1 MCYNHVLIRK
11 SKRARGDEMA
21 KDTFSFDIIS
31 EADLQEVDNA
41 VNQVKKELAQR
52 FDFKGSKSSIEY
64 SREEKKITLTGDD
77 DFKLRSVNDILAS
90 KLAKRG
96 VSMKLLTFSEPEQ
109 IFSGCLKQMADLAS
123 GIPHE
128 KAKEL
133 VKIIKGI
140 GLKVQA
146 QIEGEKIRVS
156 SSKKDDLQAVIAYLR
171 KIDFPIALTFSNY
184 R

>member
-1 MCYNHVLIRK
+1 
-11 SKRARGDEMA
+11 MA
-21 KDTFSFDIIS
+21 KENFSFDIIS

-41 VNQVKKELAQR
+41 VNQVKKELVQR

-64 SREEKKITLTGDD
+64 NRDDKKIILAGDD
-77 DFKLRSVNDILAS
+77 DFKLRSVKDILAA

-96 VSMKLLTFSEPEQ
+96 VSMKLLTFSEPQ
-109 IFSGCLKQMADLAS
+109 KIFGGCLQQVVDLAS

-128 KAKEL
+128 RAKEL
-133 VKIIKGI
+133 VKIIREI

-146 QIEGEKIRVS
+146 QIKGDKIRVS
-156 SSKKDDLQAVIAYLR
+156 SPNKDDLQAVMAHIR
-171 KIDFPIALTFSNY
+171 KINFPLALTFCNY

>member
-1 MCYNHVLIRK
+1 
-11 SKRARGDEMA
+11 MA
-21 KDTFSFDIIS
+21 KENFSFDIIS

-41 VNQVKKELAQR
+41 VNQAKKEIIQR

-64 SREEKKITLTGDD
+64 NRDEKKINLVGDD
-77 DFKLRSVNDILAS
+77 GFKLRSVKEILAT

-96 VSMKLLTFSEPEQ
+96 VSMKLLTFNEPQ
-109 IFSGCLKQMADLAS
+109 KVFGGCLQQVADLAS

-133 VKIIKGI
+133 VKIIREM

-146 QIEGEKIRVS
+146 QIEGEKIRVFS
-156 SSKKDDLQAVIAYLR
+156 PKKDDLQVVIAHIR
-171 KIDFPIALTFSNY
+171 KIDFSLALTFCNY

>member
-1 MCYNHVLIRK
+1 
-11 SKRARGDEMA
+11 MA
-21 KDTFSFDIIS
+21 KENFSFDVVS

-41 VNQVKKELAQR
+41 VNQAKKELAQR

-64 SREEKKITLTGDD
+64 NRLEKKIQLVGDD
-77 DFKLRSVNDILAS
+77 DFKLRSVKDILAS

-96 VSMKLLTFSEPEQ
+96 VSMKLLTFSEPEHV
-109 IFSGCLKQMADLAS
+109 FGGCFQQTADLAA
-123 GIPHE
+123 GIPQD

-133 VKIIKGI
+133 VKMIKGLD
-140 GLKVQA
+140 LKVQA

-156 SSKKDDLQAVIAYLR
+156 SSKKDDLQAVIGYIK
-171 KIDFPIALTFSNY
+171 KIDFSLALTFCNY

>member
-1 MCYNHVLIRK
+1 
-11 SKRARGDEMA
+11 MA
-21 KDTFSFDIIS
+21 KESYSFDIVS

-41 VNQVKKELAQR
+41 VNQARKELVQR
-52 FDFKGSKSSIEY
+52 FDFKGSKSSIDFD
-64 SREEKKITLTGDD
+64 RNEKKIKLVGDD
-77 DFKLRSVNDILAS
+77 DFKLRSVNDILAT

-96 VSMKLLTFSEPEQ
+96 VSMKLLTFGEIQ
-109 IFSGCLKQMADLAS
+109 HVFAGCSQQVADLAA

-133 VKIIKGI
+133 VKVIKGL

-146 QIEGEKIRVS
+146 QIEAEKIRVS
-156 SSKKDDLQAVIAYLR
+156 SPKKDDLQAVIAHLR
-171 KIDFPIALTFSNY
+171 KMDYPLALTFCNY

>member
-1 MCYNHVLIRK
+1 
-11 SKRARGDEMA
+11 MA
-21 KDTFSFDIIS
+21 KDNFSFDIVS

-41 VNQVKKELAQR
+41 VNQAKKELAQR
-52 FDFKGSKSSIEY
+52 YDFKGSKSSIDY
-64 SREEKKITLTGDD
+64 NRTEKKLTLVGDD
-77 DFKLRSVNDILAS
+77 DFKLRAVTEVLAG

-96 VSMKLLTFSEPEQ
+96 VSIKLLTFKDPQQVFGGCVEQ
-109 IFSGCLKQMADLAS
+109 VADLVS

-133 VKIIKGI
+133 VKVIKGL

-156 SSKKDDLQAVIAYLR
+156 SPKKDELQAVITYLR
-171 KIDFPIALTFSNY
+171 KMEFPLALTFCNY

>member
-1 MCYNHVLIRK
+1 
-11 SKRARGDEMA
+11 MA
-21 KDTFSFDIIS
+21 KDMFSFDIVS

-41 VNQVKKELAQR
+41 VNQAKKEMAQR
-52 FDFKGSKSSIEY
+52 FDFKGSKSSIDY
-64 SREEKKITLTGDD
+64 NRTEKKITLVGDN
-77 DFKLRSVNDILAS
+77 DFKLNSVRDMLSN

-96 VSMKLLTFSEPEQ
+96 VSIKFLTFKDPEQ
-109 IFSGCLKQMADLAS
+109 VFGGCLQQIADLAS
-123 GIPHE
+123 GIPQD

-133 VKIIKGI
+133 VKIIKGL

-156 SSKKDDLQAVIAYLR
+156 SAKKDDLQAVMGHLR
-171 KIDFPIALTFSNY
+171 TIDFPIAITFGNY

>member
-1 MCYNHVLIRK
+1 
-11 SKRARGDEMA
+11 MA
-21 KDTFSFDIIS
+21 KESFSFDIVS

-64 SREEKKITLTGDD
+64 SRDEKKITLTGDD
-77 DFKLRSVNDILAS
+77 DFKLRSVKDILAA
-90 KLAKRG
+90 KLAKRA
-96 VSMKLLTFSEPEQ
+96 VSMKLLTFSEPEKV
-109 IFSGCLKQMADLAS
+109 FDGCLKQAADLAS

-133 VKIIKGI
+133 VRIIKEM

-156 SSKKDDLQAVIAYLR
+156 SPKKDDLQAVMTRIR
-171 KIDFPIALTFSNY
+171 KMDFPLALTFCNY

>member
-1 MCYNHVLIRK
+1 
-11 SKRARGDEMA
+11 MA
-21 KDTFSFDIIS
+21 KESYSFDIVS

-41 VNQVKKELAQR
+41 VNQARKELAQR

-64 SREEKKITLTGDD
+64 NRNDKKLTLVGDD
-77 DFKLRSVNDILAS
+77 DFKLRSVKDILAA

-96 VSMKLLTFSEPEQ
+96 VSMKLLTFGEPQ
-109 IFSGCLKQMADLAS
+109 KIFGGCCQQTADLAS

-133 VKIIKGI
+133 VKIIKALD
-140 GLKVQA
+140 LKVQA
-146 QIEGEKIRVS
+146 QIEGEKVRVFS
-156 SSKKDDLQAVIAYLR
+156 PKKDDLQGVIAHLR
-171 KIDFPIALTFSNY
+171 KIDFPLALTFCNY